1 MEIERETEMPGV
13 KNEQLINLVE
23 ILGYYDRIQYAVVY
37 GSRVTGKHKSDSDL
51 DIALS
56 VLRPKSFCL
65 SDIQDSLCSLVL
77 ERIGLEPHL
86 KVIEEI
92 KNPDLLHNIEHEGR
106 LIYRK
111 R

>member
-1 MEIERETEMPGV
+1 MEIEKKTEVPGI
-13 KNEQLINLVE
+13 KNEQLIMLVE
-23 ILGYYDRIQYAVVY
+23 ILGYFDRIQYAVIY
-37 GSRVTGKHKSDSDL
+37 GSRVTGKHKPDSDL
-51 DIALS
+51 DVALS
-56 VLRPKSFCL
+56 VLHPKSFCL